1 MSSTI
6 GAGSTTIGAA
16 SSTIL
21 PAEALSG
28 IPGWKGKAATCREL
42 KGGLTNRTYLVECAD
57 ASFVLRL
64 DAAHTSTFNPDRFGE
79 IEIQKQAAAAGL
91 APELIFADADSGI
104 LLSRYVPGRS
114 WDASDL
120 DDNKNLE
127 ALADLLRRVHD
138 LPASGILFDP
148 NNVAK
153 RYVGNLETHD
163 GLHVFALRCEEII
176 ADIPM
181 SGKPRCCHNDVV
193 AANIIGDPALKLLDW
208 EYACDNDPMFDLA
221 SLIGFHNLED
231 DRQSVLLNAY
241 AGGIDCVLK
250 ERLDVQVRLYDA
262 IQWLWLANRQVR
274 TPTSEQAARLEEL
287 QQRLL

>member
-6 GAGSTTIGAA
+6 A
-16 SSTIL
+16 

-28 IPGWKGKAATCREL
+28 IPGWNGKAATWREL

-57 ASFVLRL
+57 ESFVLRL
-64 DAAHTSTFNPDRFGE
+64 DAAHTRVFNPDRFGE
-79 IEIQKQAAAAGL
+79 VEIQKQAAAAEL

-138 LPASGILFDP
+138 LPASGILFEP
-148 NNVAK
+148 NSVAK
-153 RYVGNLETHD
+153 RYARNLKTHH
-163 GLHVFALRCEEII
+163 GLHAFALRCAEII

-181 SGKPRCCHNDVV
+181 SGMARCCHNDVV
-193 AANIIGDPALKLLDW
+193 AANIIGDPAVKLLDW

-221 SLIGFHNLED
+221 SLIGFHDLED

-241 AGGIDCVLK
+241 AGGKDFVLQ
-250 ERLDVQVRLYDA
+250 ERLDVQVCLYDA
-262 IQWLWLANRQVR
+262 IQWLWLANRQVL
-274 TPTSEQAARLEEL
+274 TPTSAQAARLEEL

>member
-1 MSSTI
+1 M
-6 GAGSTTIGAA
+6 

-28 IPGWKGKAATCREL
+28 IPGWKGKAATWREL

-57 ASFVLRL
+57 ESFVLRL
-64 DAAHTSTFNPDRFGE
+64 DAAHTSVFNPDRFGE
-79 IEIQKQAAAAGL
+79 VEIQKQAAAAGL

-148 NNVAK
+148 NSVAK
-153 RYVGNLETHD
+153 RYAGNLKTHY
-163 GLHVFALRCEEII
+163 GLHAFALRCEEII

-181 SGKPRCCHNDVV
+181 SGKFRCCHNDVV

-231 DRQSVLLNAY
+231 GRQSVLINAY
-241 AGGIDCVLK
+241 AGGNDFALK

-262 IQWLWLANRQVR
+262 IQWLWLANRQVL
-274 TPTSEQAARLEEL
+274 TPTSAQAARLEEL
-287 QQRLL
+287 QLRLL